1 MTAIANKSSK
11 QIFATKIG
19 LTFGLVLFVTL
30 LLLPKPALM
39 SMAGWHT
46 LALAALMV
54 VWWVTE
60 AIPLYIT
67 ALLPLLLAP
76 LLGIHPIKVAAA
88 PYANPVIF
96 LFFGG
101 FMLAQA
107 VQRWNFH
114 RRVALKILLVMNGN
128 PSRII
133 AGFMAATAFLSMWI
147 SNTASTLL
155 MLPIAISVIET
166 MEAEDAYS
174 KALLLAIAYSASIG
188 GMGTIVGTPPNAL
201 LVAYMAQSANY
212 DLSFL
217 HWSVIAVPLVVVSM
231 PLVYFL
237 LTRLIFKVHKMDH
250 RALAQSQLLIK
261 KEHDDLGRIS
271 KPEKLIMAIFLLT
284 AFLWVVRPLLN
295 SWLPLLS
302 DTGVSI
308 FATVLLFI
316 TPTDWRNGE
325 FVLNWE
331 WAKKIHWEVLVLFG
345 GGLSLAE
352 AVKSSQLSDWL
363 SHYLSVFQAWPV
375 FAMVIAI
382 IVAVL
387 FLTELTSNTATIA
400 IFLPII
406 ALFAKAMQLSPMD
419 LLIPAT
425 LASSCA
431 FMLPTATAPNAVM
444 FSTGRVSIANMMRA
458 GLTLNILFIVLI
470 TVLSV
475 VLISS

>member
-1 MTAIANKSSK
+1 M
-11 QIFATKIG
+11 
-19 LTFGLVLFVTL
+19 
-30 LLLPKPALM
+30 
-39 SMAGWHT
+39 
-46 LALAALMV
+46 
-54 VWWVTE
+54 
-60 AIPLYIT
+60 
-67 ALLPLLLAP
+67 
-76 LLGIHPIKVAAA
+76 
-88 PYANPVIF
+88 
-96 LFFGG
+96 
-101 FMLAQA
+101 
-107 VQRWNFH
+107 
-114 RRVALKILLVMNGN
+114 
-128 PSRII
+128 
-133 AGFMAATAFLSMWI
+133 
-147 SNTASTLL
+147 
-155 MLPIAISVIET
+155 
-166 MEAEDAYS
+166 
-174 KALLLAIAYSASIG
+174 
-188 GMGTIVGTPPNAL
+188 
-201 LVAYMAQSANY
+201 
-212 DLSFL
+212 
-217 HWSVIAVPLVVVSM
+217 
-231 PLVYFL
+231 
-237 LTRLIFKVHKMDH
+237 
-250 RALAQSQLLIK
+250 
-261 KEHDDLGRIS
+261 
-271 KPEKLIMAIFLLT
+271 
-284 AFLWVVRPLLN
+284 
-295 SWLPLLS
+295 
-302 DTGVSI
+302 
-308 FATVLLFI
+308 
-316 TPTDWRNGE
+316 
-325 FVLNWE
+325 LNWE